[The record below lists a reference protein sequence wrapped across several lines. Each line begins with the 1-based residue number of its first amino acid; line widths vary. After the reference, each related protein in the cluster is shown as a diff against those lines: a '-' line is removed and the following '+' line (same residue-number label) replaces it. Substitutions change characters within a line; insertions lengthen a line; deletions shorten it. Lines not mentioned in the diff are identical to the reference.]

1 MGPNNGAGNGGCNLG
16 VVKIAFNFAGVGA
29 GVRAF
34 INGSFD
40 TSGCVPLTVDFKDT
54 VRNATSY
61 EWNFGDGSP
70 NVFTKN
76 FDIQHTYNLVGD
88 YKVMLV
94 GIDSTTCN
102 IRDTVYTTIRVR
114 NNEAYLSF
122 KANKLQPC
130 ESLSYQFT
138 NTSTFSGTAKPF
150 TNQSFI
156 WDFGDGTPRVVSGP
170 ASITHNFT
178 AAGSYN
184 VKLILPDTNYCN
196 APDSISLLL
205 RVAPLVKAQFETSPL
220 GCIPDDAVFRNT
232 SLAGTDFIWDFG
244 DGTTSTD
251 AGAVVTHAYTVAG
264 NYTIKAGSN

>member
-1 MGPNNGAGNGGCNLG
+1 
-16 VVKIAFNFAGVGA
+16 
-29 GVRAF
+29 
-34 INGSFD
+34 
-40 TSGCVPLTVDFKDT
+40 
-54 VRNATSY
+54 
-61 EWNFGDGSP
+61 
-70 NVFTKN
+70 
-76 FDIQHTYNLVGD
+76 
-88 YKVMLV
+88 MLV

-138 NTSTFSGTAKPF
+138 NTSTFSGTAQSF

-196 APDSISLLL
+196 APDSLPLLL

-220 GCIPDDAVFRNT
+220 GCIPDDAVFNNT
-232 SLAGTDFIWDFG
+232 SLAGTDFRWDFG

-251 AGAVVTHAYTVAG
+251 AGAVVTHSYTVAG
-264 NYTIKAGSN
+264 NYTIKLVAIDTSTCNKIDSTTFTLPWRVNPQPRLRIYQLRRRKMCPIRLPILLRPDAIRF